1 MHKEILVIDDNPDIR
16 FLICNILKEQ
26 NFNVRSATNYD
37 QAVIEI
43 NKKLPDLALVDIKL
57 DREDKDGIDLLK
69 LIMSKNKSTP
79 VIVISGHA
87 TVQVAVE
94 AIRLGAYEFIEKPFS
109 TEKILNYVNRGLET
123 ATLKQEKNIIE
134 NKLFHSFELIG
145 KSPSIIKVKKIIEKL
160 SNTESRV
167 LITGPTG
174 SGKELVARKIHKLSL
189 RDKKPF
195 VVINGDDYYG
205 KESFKVISD
214 YYFRGK
220 EQFCMVGFRLKNTLS
235 SFGAVT
241 RGVCSVENK
250 KLSSVVE
257 TGDLRKKGNIIYSD
271 RDISFDGNEPVSMS
285 MWGFTPV
292 LFHHLKEKFI
302 DFLNVHGR
310 EVKSEFLIPSIINEL
325 IQDGDE
331 KVHVLETNSSWFG
344 VTYKSDKPIVEKKI
358 QQLVSSGV
366 YPSPL
371 F

>member
-1 MHKEILVIDDNPDIR
+1 MSFKDKNNLTLLVMAAGMGSRYGGLKQLDQIGPSGETIIDYSVYDAIEAGFNKIIFIIREVFEEQFKTQVADKYLNKIEVEFAYQDINDLPSGFSCPDG
-16 FLICNILKEQ
+16 
-26 NFNVRSATNYD
+26 
-37 QAVIEI
+37 
-43 NKKLPDLALVDIKL
+43 
-57 DREDKDGIDLLK
+57 REKPWG
-69 LIMSKNKSTP
+69 T
-79 VIVISGHA
+79 GHA
-87 TVQVAVE
+87 
-94 AIRLGAYEFIEKPFS
+94 
-109 TEKILNYVNRGLET
+109 ILSAN
-123 ATLKQEKNIIE
+123 
-134 NKLFHSFELIG
+134 H
-145 KSPSIIKVKKIIEKL
+145 
-160 SNTESRV
+160 
-167 LITGPTG
+167 
-174 SGKELVARKIHKLSL
+174 LVHE
-189 RDKKPF
+189 PF

-220 EQFCMVGFRLKNTLS
+220 EQFCMVGFRLENTLS

-271 RDISFDGNEPVSMS
+271 RDISFDGNEPVSMN

-331 KVHVLETNSSWFG
+331 KVHVLETSSSWFG

>member
-1 MHKEILVIDDNPDIR
+1 MSFKDKNNLTLLVMAAGMGSRYGGLKQLDQIGPSGETIIDYSVYDAIEAGFNKIIFIIREVFEEQFKTQVADKYLNKIEVEFAYQDIDDLPSGFSCPDG
-16 FLICNILKEQ
+16 
-26 NFNVRSATNYD
+26 
-37 QAVIEI
+37 
-43 NKKLPDLALVDIKL
+43 
-57 DREDKDGIDLLK
+57 REKPWG
-69 LIMSKNKSTP
+69 T
-79 VIVISGHA
+79 GHA
-87 TVQVAVE
+87 
-94 AIRLGAYEFIEKPFS
+94 
-109 TEKILNYVNRGLET
+109 ILSAN
-123 ATLKQEKNIIE
+123 
-134 NKLFHSFELIG
+134 H
-145 KSPSIIKVKKIIEKL
+145 
-160 SNTESRV
+160 
-167 LITGPTG
+167 
-174 SGKELVARKIHKLSL
+174 LVHE
-189 RDKKPF
+189 PF

-220 EQFCMVGFRLKNTLS
+220 EQFCMVGFRLENTLS

-257 TGDLRKKGNIIYSD
+257 TGDLQKKGNIIYSD
-271 RDISFDGNEPVSMS
+271 RDISFDGNEPVSMN

-331 KVHVLETNSSWFG
+331 KVHVLETSSSWFG

>member
-1 MHKEILVIDDNPDIR
+1 MSFKDKNNLTLLVMAAGMGSRYGGLKQLDQIGPSGETIIDYSVYDAIEAGFNKIIFIIREVFEEQFKTQVADKYLNKIEVEFAYQDIDDLPSGFSCPDG
-16 FLICNILKEQ
+16 
-26 NFNVRSATNYD
+26 
-37 QAVIEI
+37 
-43 NKKLPDLALVDIKL
+43 
-57 DREDKDGIDLLK
+57 REKPWG
-69 LIMSKNKSTP
+69 T
-79 VIVISGHA
+79 GHA
-87 TVQVAVE
+87 
-94 AIRLGAYEFIEKPFS
+94 
-109 TEKILNYVNRGLET
+109 ILSAN
-123 ATLKQEKNIIE
+123 
-134 NKLFHSFELIG
+134 H
-145 KSPSIIKVKKIIEKL
+145 
-160 SNTESRV
+160 
-167 LITGPTG
+167 
-174 SGKELVARKIHKLSL
+174 LVHE
-189 RDKKPF
+189 PF

-220 EQFCMVGFRLKNTLS
+220 EQFCMGGFRLKNTLS

-257 TGDLRKKGNIIYSD
+257 TGDLHKKGNIIYSD
-271 RDISFDGNEPVSMS
+271 RDILFDGNEPVSMN

-331 KVHVLETNSSWFG
+331 KVHVLETSSSWFG

>member
-1 MHKEILVIDDNPDIR
+1 MSFKDKNNLTLLVMAAGMGSRYGGLKQLDQIGPSGETIIDYSVYDAIEAGFNKIIFIIREVFEEQFKAQVADKYLNKIEVEFAYQDIDDLPSGFSCPDG
-16 FLICNILKEQ
+16 
-26 NFNVRSATNYD
+26 
-37 QAVIEI
+37 
-43 NKKLPDLALVDIKL
+43 
-57 DREDKDGIDLLK
+57 REKPWG
-69 LIMSKNKSTP
+69 T
-79 VIVISGHA
+79 GHA
-87 TVQVAVE
+87 
-94 AIRLGAYEFIEKPFS
+94 
-109 TEKILNYVNRGLET
+109 ILSAN
-123 ATLKQEKNIIE
+123 
-134 NKLFHSFELIG
+134 H
-145 KSPSIIKVKKIIEKL
+145 
-160 SNTESRV
+160 
-167 LITGPTG
+167 
-174 SGKELVARKIHKLSL
+174 LVHE
-189 RDKKPF
+189 PF

-220 EQFCMVGFRLKNTLS
+220 EQFCMVGFRLGNTLS

-271 RDISFDGNEPVSMS
+271 RDISFDGNEPVSMN

-331 KVHVLETNSSWFG
+331 KVHVLETSSSWFG

>member
-1 MHKEILVIDDNPDIR
+1 MSFKDKNNLTLLVMAAGMGSRYGGLKQLDQIGPSGETIIDYSVYDAIEAGFNKIIFIIREVFEEQFKTQVADKYLNKIEVEFAYQDINDLPSGFSCPDG
-16 FLICNILKEQ
+16 
-26 NFNVRSATNYD
+26 
-37 QAVIEI
+37 
-43 NKKLPDLALVDIKL
+43 
-57 DREDKDGIDLLK
+57 REKPWG
-69 LIMSKNKSTP
+69 T
-79 VIVISGHA
+79 GHA
-87 TVQVAVE
+87 
-94 AIRLGAYEFIEKPFS
+94 
-109 TEKILNYVNRGLET
+109 ILSAN
-123 ATLKQEKNIIE
+123 
-134 NKLFHSFELIG
+134 H
-145 KSPSIIKVKKIIEKL
+145 
-160 SNTESRV
+160 
-167 LITGPTG
+167 
-174 SGKELVARKIHKLSL
+174 LVHE
-189 RDKKPF
+189 PF

-205 KESFKVISD
+205 KESFKVMSD

-220 EQFCMVGFRLKNTLS
+220 EQFCMVGFRLENTLS

-241 RGVCSVENK
+241 RGVCTVEDK

-257 TGDLRKKGNIIYSD
+257 TGDLQKKGNIIYSD
-271 RDISFDGNEPVSMS
+271 RDISFDGNEPVSMN

-331 KVHVLETNSSWFG
+331 KVHVLETSSSWFG

>member
-1 MHKEILVIDDNPDIR
+1 MSFKDKNNLTLLVMAAGMGSRYGGLKQLDQIGPSGETIIDYSVYDAIEAGFNKIIFIIREVFEEQFKAQVADKYLNKIEVEFAYQDINDLPSGFSCPDG
-16 FLICNILKEQ
+16 
-26 NFNVRSATNYD
+26 
-37 QAVIEI
+37 
-43 NKKLPDLALVDIKL
+43 
-57 DREDKDGIDLLK
+57 REKPWG
-69 LIMSKNKSTP
+69 T
-79 VIVISGHA
+79 GHA
-87 TVQVAVE
+87 
-94 AIRLGAYEFIEKPFS
+94 
-109 TEKILNYVNRGLET
+109 ILSAN
-123 ATLKQEKNIIE
+123 
-134 NKLFHSFELIG
+134 H
-145 KSPSIIKVKKIIEKL
+145 
-160 SNTESRV
+160 
-167 LITGPTG
+167 
-174 SGKELVARKIHKLSL
+174 LVHE
-189 RDKKPF
+189 PF

-220 EQFCMVGFRLKNTLS
+220 EQFCMVGFRLENTLS

-271 RDISFDGNEPVSMS
+271 RDISFDGNEPVSMN

-331 KVHVLETNSSWFG
+331 KVHVLETSSSWFG

>member
-1 MHKEILVIDDNPDIR
+1 MSFKDKNNLTLLVMAAGMGSRYGGLKQLDQIGPSGETIIDYSVYDAIEAGFNKIIFIIREVFEEQFKTQVADKYLNKIEVEFAYQDINDLPSGFSCPDG
-16 FLICNILKEQ
+16 
-26 NFNVRSATNYD
+26 
-37 QAVIEI
+37 
-43 NKKLPDLALVDIKL
+43 
-57 DREDKDGIDLLK
+57 REKPWG
-69 LIMSKNKSTP
+69 T
-79 VIVISGHA
+79 GHA
-87 TVQVAVE
+87 
-94 AIRLGAYEFIEKPFS
+94 
-109 TEKILNYVNRGLET
+109 ILSAN
-123 ATLKQEKNIIE
+123 
-134 NKLFHSFELIG
+134 H
-145 KSPSIIKVKKIIEKL
+145 
-160 SNTESRV
+160 
-167 LITGPTG
+167 
-174 SGKELVARKIHKLSL
+174 LVHE
-189 RDKKPF
+189 PF

-220 EQFCMVGFRLKNTLS
+220 EQFCMVGFRLENTLS

-257 TGDLRKKGNIIYSD
+257 TGDLQKKGDIIYSD
-271 RDISFDGNEPVSMS
+271 RDISFDGNEPVSMN

-302 DFLNVHGR
+302 DFINVHGR

-331 KVHVLETNSSWFG
+331 KVHVLETSSSWFG

>member
-1 MHKEILVIDDNPDIR
+1 MSFKDKNNLTLLVMAAGMGSRYGGLKQLDQIGPSGETIIDYSVYDAIEAGFNKIIFIIREVFEEQFKTQVADKYLNKIEVEFVYQNINNLPSGFSCPDG
-16 FLICNILKEQ
+16 
-26 NFNVRSATNYD
+26 
-37 QAVIEI
+37 
-43 NKKLPDLALVDIKL
+43 
-57 DREDKDGIDLLK
+57 REKPWG
-69 LIMSKNKSTP
+69 T
-79 VIVISGHA
+79 GHA
-87 TVQVAVE
+87 
-94 AIRLGAYEFIEKPFS
+94 
-109 TEKILNYVNRGLET
+109 ILSAN
-123 ATLKQEKNIIE
+123 
-134 NKLFHSFELIG
+134 H
-145 KSPSIIKVKKIIEKL
+145 
-160 SNTESRV
+160 
-167 LITGPTG
+167 
-174 SGKELVARKIHKLSL
+174 LVHE
-189 RDKKPF
+189 PF

-220 EQFCMVGFRLKNTLS
+220 EQFCMVGFRLENTLS

-257 TGDLRKKGNIIYSD
+257 TGDLQKKGNIIYSD
-271 RDISFDGNEPVSMS
+271 RDISFDGNEPVSMN

-331 KVHVLETNSSWFG
+331 KVHVLETSSSWFG

>member
-1 MHKEILVIDDNPDIR
+1 MSFKDKNNLTLLVMAAGMGSRYGGLKQLDQIGPSGETIIDYSVHDAIEAGFNKIIFIIREVFEEQFKTQVADKYLNKIEVEFAYQDINDLPSGFSCPDG
-16 FLICNILKEQ
+16 
-26 NFNVRSATNYD
+26 
-37 QAVIEI
+37 
-43 NKKLPDLALVDIKL
+43 
-57 DREDKDGIDLLK
+57 REKPWG
-69 LIMSKNKSTP
+69 T
-79 VIVISGHA
+79 GHA
-87 TVQVAVE
+87 
-94 AIRLGAYEFIEKPFS
+94 
-109 TEKILNYVNRGLET
+109 ILSAN
-123 ATLKQEKNIIE
+123 
-134 NKLFHSFELIG
+134 H
-145 KSPSIIKVKKIIEKL
+145 
-160 SNTESRV
+160 
-167 LITGPTG
+167 
-174 SGKELVARKIHKLSL
+174 LVHE
-189 RDKKPF
+189 PF

-220 EQFCMVGFRLKNTLS
+220 EQFCMVGFRLENTLS

-257 TGDLRKKGNIIYSD
+257 TGDLQKKGNIIYSD
-271 RDISFDGNEPVSMS
+271 RDISFDGNEPVSMN

-331 KVHVLETNSSWFG
+331 KVHVLETSSSWFG

>member
-1 MHKEILVIDDNPDIR
+1 MSFKDKNNLTLLVMAAGMGSRYGGLKQLDQIGPSGETIIDYSVYDAIEAGFNKIIFIIREVFEEQFKTQVADKYLNKIEVEFAYQDIDDLPSGFSCPDG
-16 FLICNILKEQ
+16 
-26 NFNVRSATNYD
+26 
-37 QAVIEI
+37 
-43 NKKLPDLALVDIKL
+43 
-57 DREDKDGIDLLK
+57 REKPWG
-69 LIMSKNKSTP
+69 T
-79 VIVISGHA
+79 GHA
-87 TVQVAVE
+87 
-94 AIRLGAYEFIEKPFS
+94 
-109 TEKILNYVNRGLET
+109 ILSAN
-123 ATLKQEKNIIE
+123 
-134 NKLFHSFELIG
+134 H
-145 KSPSIIKVKKIIEKL
+145 
-160 SNTESRV
+160 
-167 LITGPTG
+167 
-174 SGKELVARKIHKLSL
+174 LVHE
-189 RDKKPF
+189 PF

-205 KESFKVISD
+205 KESFKVISN

-220 EQFCMVGFRLKNTLS
+220 EQFCMVGFRLENTLS

-257 TGDLRKKGNIIYSD
+257 TGDLQKKGNIIYSD
-271 RDISFDGNEPVSMS
+271 RDISFDGNEPVSMN

-331 KVHVLETNSSWFG
+331 KVHVLETSSSWFG